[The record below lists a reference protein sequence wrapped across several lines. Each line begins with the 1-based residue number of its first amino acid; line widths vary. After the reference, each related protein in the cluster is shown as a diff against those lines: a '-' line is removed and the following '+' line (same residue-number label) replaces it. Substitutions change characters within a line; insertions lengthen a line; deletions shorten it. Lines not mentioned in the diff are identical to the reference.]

1 MIKVF
6 SYQGLPQREVEGC
19 AKLFFFHSHQ
29 IKEAR
34 NTLRA
39 VERRGRK
46 GRRKRRREGRR
57 KRRREGRRKEL
68 TYTNHNQ
75 VMTNNLLT
83 LKLLRWYV
91 FSTAQPA
98 RTHHVTM

>member
-46 GRRKRRREGRR
+46 GRGEGKKKGRKGGREKGRKRRREGGRKRRRKGRR
-57 KRRREGRRKEL
+57 KRRREGGR
-68 TYTNHNQ
+68 
-75 VMTNNLLT
+75 
-83 LKLLRWYV
+83 
-91 FSTAQPA
+91 S
-98 RTHHVTM
+98 

>member
-1 MIKVF
+1 M
-6 SYQGLPQREVEGC
+6 
-19 AKLFFFHSHQ
+19 
-29 IKEAR
+29 R
-34 NTLRA
+34 NCSSFTRTRSK
-39 VERRGRK
+39 RRGTLSGLWR
-46 GRRKRRREGRR
+46 GEEGREGG
-57 KRRREGRRKEL
+57 REEGKEEEKERGKEEEKERGKEEEKERGRKEL

-75 VMTNNLLT
+75 IMTNNLLT